1 MAKFNRKNLIGII
14 LFIITIIA
22 IAFFDK
28 ALAVGI
34 ILIGLLTVITFLI
47 LSKTKTKSKT
57 ICLLF
62 LIVLLIYLGTV
73 LFVYY
78 ANFQPFSG
86 GEGDYIKYNYQA
98 QEIAQRIHQG
108 NFSLEG
114 LNIGHYYPVI
124 IGYLYAFTLP
134 EMLVG
139 QLFAVWL
146 AAISVLLVYLIVLE
160 IGGSKKWAFLMGLIT
175 AIYPS
180 YLFWGT
186 LLLKDTLV
194 VPLVLAGLLL
204 TLKLIKNFS
213 WRNFVIFYIILGA
226 VIHFRFYI
234 GYSLL
239 FTFILCW
246 SLLCKLN
253 LKKKFVHGIIIVILL
268 GFLPQFSGYGY
279 YGIKTIDGYLNPKAI
294 TFYREAAYTPLS
306 SPVAEVPEVRVPEV
320 QISKIMAV
328 KTYAKEV
335 ILQLF
340 PNIKT
345 EPDGP
350 IVHSSTIELKTEID
364 NPSSFLVNCLKSF
377 VYVSLGPLPW
387 QIQRFRQ
394 LFVLLETIPW
404 YFLLFFI
411 IKGAFIT
418 LKRKR
423 IALPLLVFSV
433 MSLGILALYV
443 SNFGIITRIRIP
455 SFIALLCLIPL
466 GFEKLKYIKSPFLET

>member
-1 MAKFNRKNLIGII
+1 MSLKSKKFLIGIT

-22 IAFFDK
+22 IAFFDE
-28 ALAVGI
+28 ALAVGV

-57 ICLLF
+57 IYLLF
-62 LIVLLIYLGTV
+62 LIVLLIYLGVV
-73 LFVYY
+73 LFVHY

-86 GEGDYIKYNYQA
+86 DYKDHIKYNYQA

-108 NFSLEG
+108 SFSLEG
-114 LNIGHYYPVI
+114 LDIGHYYPVI
-124 IGYLYAFTLP
+124 IGYLYAFALP

-160 IGGSKKWAFLMGLIT
+160 IGGSKKWAFLIGLIT

-180 YLFWGT
+180 YLFWGSF
-186 LLLKDTLV
+186 LLKDTLV
-194 VPLVLAGLLL
+194 IPLVLGGLLL
-204 TLKLIKNFS
+204 TLKLIRNFS
-213 WRNFVIFYIILGA
+213 WRNFIIFYIILGA

-246 SLLCKLN
+246 LLLCKLN
-253 LKKKFVHGIIIVILL
+253 LKKKFIYGIIIVIFL

-279 YGIKTIDGYLNPKAI
+279 YGTKTIKGYLNPKAI
-294 TFYREAAYTPLS
+294 TFYRETAYVPPS
-306 SPVAEVPEVRVPEV
+306 SSDVNEP
-320 QISKIMAV
+320 SKTFLN
-328 KTYAKEV
+328 KL
-335 ILQLF
+335 ILKVF
-340 PNIKT
+340 PNIKI
-345 EPDGP
+345 EPEGQLDN
-350 IVHSSTIELKTEID
+350 SSTIELKTEIG
-364 NPSSFLVNCLKSF
+364 NPSNFLVNCLKSF
-377 VYVSLGPLPW
+377 VYVLLGPLPW
-387 QIQRFRQ
+387 QIQRYRQ

-418 LKRKR
+418 LRRKR

-433 MSLGILALYV
+433 ISLGILALFV

-466 GFEKLKYIKSPFLET
+466 GLEKLKYIKIPFLNIFTS